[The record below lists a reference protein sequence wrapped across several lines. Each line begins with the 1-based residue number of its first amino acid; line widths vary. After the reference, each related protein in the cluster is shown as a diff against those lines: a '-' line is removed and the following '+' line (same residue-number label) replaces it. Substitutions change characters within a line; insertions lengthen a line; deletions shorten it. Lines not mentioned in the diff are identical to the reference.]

1 MATIPQ
7 IAMGFRQP
15 EVASP
20 LNMMAQVSQIQAAQD
35 ANALRQLQMQQ
46 ALRQQ
51 EQENA
56 LAAMPYNTLAATPQE
71 ALRYGAPGRQ
81 LYESLLK
88 GSKEK
93 REAELAEARIAGENI
108 KTARASLGGVSDQ
121 PTFDAWRANTVK
133 LLPGLAG
140 ALPTAYSPEAVRKL
154 ALDADK
160 LYENVTSTL
169 NLGRVQ
175 TVVQTPKYGGG
186 LTRPVGTFAETPTE
200 LDVARTEQARA
211 SAAASLAQSQRDR
224 VPMSV
229 QEFEAYNRM
238 TPEQQAAFTEFQAS
252 KRPQTNIQMPP
263 GESAFDKQVG
273 DILGKEAGQEV
284 VAARNAPNVAARANS
299 VLAAVEA
306 NKAFMGPAADF
317 KLQLARALNVTGKGP
332 SEQIAATE
340 TLIADL
346 KQSVIEAIKAS
357 NLGTGNG
364 FTNKDLQF
372 LVDAKAADIAKDP
385 RTLQEFAER
394 AYKTAEEAARKGNA
408 RMAGNAQI
416 RKQAGVEKF
425 EVPEMVTISRRSGVR
440 RGETPGATP
449 SALNIPKAYTGD
461 PALWQYMS
469 PEDRALWKD

>member
-1 MATIPQ
+1 MPINPALALQVKGFELPDPMAQ
-7 IAMGFRQP
+7 
-15 EVASP
+15 
-20 LNMMAQVSQIQAAQD
+20 MAQVTQIQNALQQQRMGD
-35 ANALRQLQMQQ
+35 IQMQNALREQSRQRELESIMSQLSPTAPVSEQAAALHKRGFFQQ
-46 ALRQQ
+46 AQALTQQ
-51 EQENA
+51 
-56 LAAMPYNTLAATPQE
+56 AATLAKTRREEEDARLKALTSKLDLTGRFFSEDVKDQAT
-71 ALRYGAPGRQ
+71 Y
-81 LYESLLK
+81 
-88 GSKEK
+88 
-93 REAELAEARIAGENI
+93 
-108 KTARASLGGVSDQ
+108 
-121 PTFDAWRANTVK
+121 
-133 LLPGLAG
+133 
-140 ALPTAYSPEAVRKL
+140 
-154 ALDADK
+154 
-160 LYENVTSTL
+160 
-169 NLGRVQ
+169 
-175 TVVQTPKYGGG
+175 
-186 LTRPVGTFAETPTE
+186 
-200 LDVARTEQARA
+200 DVARERAIAAGLGTAAEIPEVFDPAIVARVRNNAMSIKDQLAARQREREVGARETSAQAAATQARVA
-211 SAAASLAQSQRDR
+211 EQKAQRDR

-229 QEFEAYNRM
+229 QEFEAYSRM
-238 TPEQQAAFTEFQAS
+238 TPEQRAAFTEFQAS
-252 KRPQTNIQMPP
+252 KRPQTTIQMPP

-425 EVPEMVTISRRSGVR
+425 EVPEMVTVSRRSSVR
-440 RGETPGATP
+440 RGAAPSMTPDAT
-449 SALNIPKAYTGD
+449 AIPKSYTGD
-461 PALWQYMS
+461 PSLWQYMT
-469 PEDRALWKD
+469 PEARALWKD

>member
-1 MATIPQ
+1 MPINPALALQVKGFELPDPMAQ
-7 IAMGFRQP
+7 
-15 EVASP
+15 
-20 LNMMAQVSQIQAAQD
+20 MAQVTQIQNALQQQRMGD
-35 ANALRQLQMQQ
+35 IQMQNALREQQRKQGLEKLMSGFAPDAKTEDVASALQRGGYFNEAQTLIKSRAELENQRRQ
-46 ALRQQ
+46 A
-51 EQENA
+51 
-56 LAAMPYNTLAATPQE
+56 
-71 ALRYGAPGRQ
+71 
-81 LYESLLK
+81 K
-88 GSKEK
+88 
-93 REAELAEARIAGENI
+93 EAEYKGMISQADLFGRVMGVLKKDSTQEDYNFALNRLKNILTPEDVAQLGE
-108 KTARASLGGVSDQ
+108 
-121 PTFDAWRANTVK
+121 TFDYN
-133 LLPGLAG
+133 
-140 ALPTAYSPEAVRKL
+140 
-154 ALDADK
+154 
-160 LYENVTSTL
+160 
-169 NLGRVQ
+169 RVQ
-175 TVVQTPKYGGG
+175 RFVDMTMSHRDRLEAALKERTTVATEKK
-186 LTRPVGTFAETPTE
+186 AE
-200 LDVARTEQARA
+200 
-211 SAAASLAQSQRDR
+211 AAASQARSAAQKALRDR

-229 QEFEAYNRM
+229 QEFEAFNRM
-238 TPEQQAAFTEFQAS
+238 TPAEQEAFTAFRAS
-252 KRPQTNIQMPP
+252 QRPQTTIQMPP

-416 RKQAGVEKF
+416 KKQAGVEKF
-425 EVPEMVTISRRSGVR
+425 EVPEMVTVSRRSSVR
-440 RGETPGATP
+440 RGAAPSMTPDAT
-449 SALNIPKAYTGD
+449 AIPKSYTGD
-461 PALWQYMS
+461 PSLWQYMT
-469 PEDRALWKD
+469 PEARALWKD

>member
-1 MATIPQ
+1 MPINPALALQVKGLELPDPMAQ
-7 IAMGFRQP
+7 
-15 EVASP
+15 
-20 LNMMAQVSQIQAAQD
+20 MAQVTQIQNALQQQRMGD
-35 ANALRQLQMQQ
+35 IQMQNALREQSRQRELESIMSQLSPTAPVSEQAAALHRRGYFQQ
-46 ALRQQ
+46 AQALTQQ
-51 EQENA
+51 
-56 LAAMPYNTLAATPQE
+56 AATLAKTRREEEDARLKALTSKLDLTGRFFSEDVKNQAT
-71 ALRYGAPGRQ
+71 Y
-81 LYESLLK
+81 
-88 GSKEK
+88 
-93 REAELAEARIAGENI
+93 
-108 KTARASLGGVSDQ
+108 
-121 PTFDAWRANTVK
+121 
-133 LLPGLAG
+133 
-140 ALPTAYSPEAVRKL
+140 
-154 ALDADK
+154 
-160 LYENVTSTL
+160 
-169 NLGRVQ
+169 
-175 TVVQTPKYGGG
+175 
-186 LTRPVGTFAETPTE
+186 
-200 LDVARTEQARA
+200 DVARERAIAAGLGTAAEIPEVFDPAIVARVRNNA
-211 SAAASLAQSQRDR
+211 MSIKDQLAARQREREVGARETSAQAAASQAQTAAQRAQRDR
-224 VPMSV
+224 VPVSV
-229 QEFEAYNRM
+229 QEFDAFNRM
-238 TPEQQAAFTEFQAS
+238 TPEQQAVFTAFRAI

-416 RKQAGVEKF
+416 KKQAGVEKF
-425 EVPEMVTISRRSGVR
+425 EVPDMVTVSRRSSVR
-440 RGETPGATP
+440 RGAAPDAAPNAT
-449 SALNIPKAYTGD
+449 AIPKSYTGA

>member
-1 MATIPQ
+1 MPINPALALQ
-7 IAMGFRQP
+7 VKGFELP
-15 EVASP
+15 DP
-20 LNMMAQVSQIQAAQD
+20 MAQMAQATQIQNALQQQRMGD
-35 ANALRQLQMQQ
+35 IQMQNALREQSRQRELESIMGQLSPTAPVSEQAAMLQKRGFFQQ
-46 ALRQQ
+46 AQALVQQ
-51 EQENA
+51 AAA
-56 LAAMPYNTLAATPQE
+56 LAKTRREEEDARLKALTSKLDLTGRFFSEDAVKDQATYDIARQKAIAAGLDTE
-71 ALRYGAPGRQ
+71 EG
-81 LYESLLK
+81 
-88 GSKEK
+88 
-93 REAELAEARIAGENI
+93 I
-108 KTARASLGGVSDQ
+108 
-121 PTFDAWRANTVK
+121 PTVYDPAI
-133 LLPGLAG
+133 
-140 ALPTAYSPEAVRKL
+140 
-154 ALDADK
+154 
-160 LYENVTSTL
+160 
-169 NLGRVQ
+169 
-175 TVVQTPKYGGG
+175 
-186 LTRPVGTFAETPTE
+186 
-200 LDVARTEQARA
+200 VARLRFGAMSLKDQIAAKQREREVGARETSA
-211 SAAASLAQSQRDR
+211 RAAASQAQTAAQKALRDR

-229 QEFEAYNRM
+229 QEFEAFNRM
-238 TPEQQAAFTEFQAS
+238 PPEQQAAFTAFRAS
-252 KRPQTNIQMPP
+252 QRPQTTIQMPP

-416 RKQAGVEKF
+416 KKQAGVEKF
-425 EVPEMVTISRRSGVR
+425 EVPEMVTVSRRSSVR
-440 RGETPGATP
+440 RGAAPSMTPDAT
-449 SALNIPKAYTGD
+449 AIPKSYTGD
-461 PALWQYMS
+461 PSLWQYMT
-469 PEDRALWKD
+469 PEARALWKD

>member
-1 MATIPQ
+1 M
-7 IAMGFRQP
+7 
-15 EVASP
+15 P
-20 LNMMAQVSQIQAAQD
+20 LNPNIALQVKGLEVPNPLAQMAQVTQIQNALQQQRMGD
-35 ANALRQLQMQQ
+35 IQMQNALREQSRQRELESIMSQLSPTASVSEQAAALHKRGYFQQ
-46 ALRQQ
+46 AQALTQQ
-51 EQENA
+51 
-56 LAAMPYNTLAATPQE
+56 AATLAKT
-71 ALRYGAPGRQ
+71 R
-81 LYESLLK
+81 
-88 GSKEK
+88 
-93 REAELAEARIAGENI
+93 REEEEARLKALTSKLDLTGRFFSEDV
-108 KTARASLGGVSDQ
+108 KDQ
-121 PTFDAWRANTVK
+121 AT
-133 LLPGLAG
+133 
-140 ALPTAYSPEAVRKL
+140 Y
-154 ALDADK
+154 
-160 LYENVTSTL
+160 
-169 NLGRVQ
+169 
-175 TVVQTPKYGGG
+175 
-186 LTRPVGTFAETPTE
+186 
-200 LDVARTEQARA
+200 DVARQKAIAAGLGTADEIPEVFDPAIVARVRNNAMSIKDQLAARQREREVGARETSAQAAATQARVA
-211 SAAASLAQSQRDR
+211 EQKAQRDR

-229 QEFEAYNRM
+229 QEFEAYSRM
-238 TPEQQAAFTEFQAS
+238 TPEEQAAFTAFQAS
-252 KRPQTNIQMPP
+252 KRPQTTIQMPP

-425 EVPEMVTISRRSGVR
+425 EVPEMVTVSRRSSVR
-440 RGETPGATP
+440 RGAAPSMTPDAT
-449 SALNIPKAYTGD
+449 AIPKSYTGD
-461 PALWQYMS
+461 PSLWQYMT
-469 PEDRALWKD
+469 PEARALWKD